1 MFTYLLVWLGGVVVG
16 RQTHD
21 QAVVSSTLT
30 MSLPHDSGQ
39 DTNIVGNM

>member
-1 MFTYLLVWLGGVVVG
+1 
-16 RQTHD
+16 
-21 QAVVSSTLT
+21 